1 MNKDINT
8 VVGFITSV
16 VCSGLIGGVA
26 GLVLSRDIDM
36 TLKVYVCVSAII
48 LGALCG
54 YVGSQISRGEE

>member
-1 MNKDINT
+1 MNEKFSSVI
-8 VVGFITSV
+8 GFIMSV

-48 LGALCG
+48 LGAL
-54 YVGSQISRGEE
+54 S

>member
-1 MNKDINT
+1 MNEKFSSVI
-8 VVGFITSV
+8 GFIIGV
-16 VCSGLIGGVA
+16 VFSGLIGGVA

>member
-1 MNKDINT
+1 MNEKFYSVLGL
-8 VVGFITSV
+8 VVSV
-16 VCSGLIGGVA
+16 VFSGLIGGVA